1 MADTTASPQQ
11 QEERVMILGFDRHR
25 IGVDGEGVT
34 TLVALREC
42 PLKCR
47 YCINDECHSVPER
60 PLYYNASQLVER
72 CRIDN
77 LYFLATNGGICV
89 GGGEPLLH
97 PQFICELREQMPA
110 EWRLTLETSLNVPRR
125 TVERLAD
132 IIDAWIIDVK
142 DMNPTI
148 YRSYTDCS
156 NERVADNL
164 HLLAE
169 RGLQSKCVLR
179 LPLIPDYNTDAD
191 RDASEQMLR
200 QMGYESFDRFDY
212 IIRK

>member
-1 MADTTASPQQ
+1 MAETTASPQQ

-60 PLYYNASQLVER
+60 PLCYNASQLVER

-125 TVERLAD
+125 TVERLVD
-132 IIDAWIIDVK
+132 MIDAWIIDVK

-164 HLLAE
+164 RLLAE